1 VTPLCFSQMAA
12 TQNLGVL
19 MRVALTNS
27 VRCKPAALVDD
38 TRVAPAV
45 PVSAAVLVT
54 AQLVLQ

>member
-1 VTPLCFSQMAA
+1 MAA
-12 TQNLGVL
+12 TRNLGVL

-27 VRCKPAALVDD
+27 VRCKPAPLVED